1 MSKKLQSI
9 ATKNAPAALGPYS
22 QAIKAGQFIYVPGQI
37 PLIPKT
43 MEIVSDDFNEQAVQ
57 VFNNLRAIIEEAG
70 CRFTD
75 IVKINVYLKDLS
87 NFQKVNAIMETF
99 FMEKPFPA
107 RAAVEVSR
115 LPKDVEIEM
124 DAVVFSDD

>member
-22 QAIKAGQFIYVPGQI
+22 QAIKAGQFIYVSGQI

-57 VFNNLRAIIEEAG
+57 VFNNLRAIIEESG

>member
-1 MSKKLQSI
+1 MNKKLESI
-9 ATKNAPAALGPYS
+9 TTKNAPAALGPYS
-22 QAIKAGQFIYVPGQI
+22 QAIKAGQFIYISGQI

-43 MEIVSDDFNEQAVQ
+43 MELVSEDFNEQAVQ
-57 VFNNLRAIIEEAG
+57 VFNNLKAIIEQAG
-70 CRFTD
+70 CSFID

-99 FMEKPFPA
+99 FIEKPFPA
-107 RAAVEVSR
+107 RAAIEVSR
-115 LPKDVEIEM
+115 LPKDVELEI

>member
-22 QAIKAGQFIYVPGQI
+22 QAIKAGQFIYVSGQI

-124 DAVVFSDD
+124 DVVVFSDD